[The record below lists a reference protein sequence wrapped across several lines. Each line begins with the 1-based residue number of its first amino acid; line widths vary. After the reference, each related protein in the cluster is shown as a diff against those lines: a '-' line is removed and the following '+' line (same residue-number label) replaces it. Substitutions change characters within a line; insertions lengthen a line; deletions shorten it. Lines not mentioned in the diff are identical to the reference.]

1 MDAFFREWERRAPGE
16 TRDIGRARALATVLD
31 VLSPDVPVLTVV
43 GSKGKGTAATYAS
56 AYLAASGLRVCT
68 VTSPELRS
76 NRERIRVDGRAVS
89 EEELAFLGSVLDEAL
104 GALPPPAG
112 GYLSPSGLFT
122 IAGVVH
128 ARNVGAD
135 AIVLEAGMGGRSD
148 EISLFPP
155 AVVAITPIFRE
166 HAGVLGDTP
175 AEIAEEKLGV
185 AGPTT
190 AVLSA
195 PQSAEVTGVLGDVE
209 RVEAGGSGLAEDLL
223 PGGLVRGSAELGVV
237 AARRLPGVTE
247 PPDGTLCDV
256 LASVVLPGRLSWHDV
271 PSSSPHPPPFNG
283 RAPLDEPSS
292 SPHPPPFNGRAPLDE
307 PGSATRL
314 LVDSAVDGT
323 GIAAALTAA
332 RRVWGAIDRVVVCL
346 PDHKDLDG
354 AVAALD
360 GLPVTFVRLPLP
372 HLRFTRPLPSGWD
385 VVGSDAV
392 TPASLA
398 ALGRRVVV
406 LGTVYF
412 TGLVLDAVGA
422 DTERLFVTAASRR
435 PS

>member
-1 MDAFFREWERRAPGE
+1 MDVFFREWERRALGE
-16 TRDIGRARALATVLD
+16 TRDIGRARGLASVLG
-31 VLSPDVPVLTVV
+31 VLSPGAPVLTVV

-56 AYLAASGLRVCT
+56 AFLAAAGLRVCT
-68 VTSPELRS
+68 VTSPGLRS
-76 NRERIRVDGRAVS
+76 DRERIRVDGRAVS
-89 EEELAFLGSVLDEAL
+89 EEELAFLGGVLDEAIA
-104 GALPPPAG
+104 ALPPPAG

-128 ARNVGAD
+128 ARRVGAD
-135 AIVLEAGMGGRSD
+135 VIVLEAGMGGRSD
-148 EISLFPP
+148 EVSLFPP

-166 HAGVLGDTP
+166 HAGVLGNTP

-185 AGPTT
+185 AGPATI
-190 AVLSA
+190 VLSA
-195 PQSAEVTGVLGDVE
+195 PQSAEVTGVLGAVE
-209 RVEAGGSGLAEDLL
+209 RVEAGGSGLAADLL

-237 AARRLPGVTE
+237 AARRLPGVSE
-247 PPDGTLCDV
+247 PPGGPLRDV

-271 PSSSPHPPPFNG
+271 P
-283 RAPLDEPSS
+283 
-292 SPHPPPFNGRAPLDE
+292 
-307 PGSATRL
+307 GSATRL
-314 LVDSAVDGT
+314 LVDSAIDGT
-323 GIAAALTAA
+323 GIAEALTAA
-332 RRVWGAIDRVVVCL
+332 RKVWGAIDRVAVCL

-372 HLRFTRPLPSGWD
+372 HLRFTRPLPPAWD
-385 VVGSDAV
+385 AVDAGTV
-392 TPASLA
+392 TPAFLT

-422 DTERLFVTAASRR
+422 RTERLFVTAASRR

>member
-1 MDAFFREWERRAPGE
+1 MDVFFREWERRAPGE
-16 TRDIGRARALATVLD
+16 TRDIGRARELAAVLD
-31 VLSPDVPVLTVV
+31 ILSPDAPVLTVV

-56 AYLAASGLRVCT
+56 AFLAASGLRVCT
-68 VTSPELRS
+68 VTSPGLRS

-89 EEELAFLGSVLDEAL
+89 EEELEFLGSLLEEAIR
-104 GALPPPAG
+104 ALPPPAG

-128 ARNVGAD
+128 ARRVGAD

-148 EISLFPP
+148 EVSLFPP

-185 AGPTT
+185 AGPAT

-209 RVEAGGSGLAEDLL
+209 RVAAGGSGLAEDLL

-247 PPDGTLCDV
+247 PPDGALRDV

-271 PSSSPHPPPFNG
+271 P
-283 RAPLDEPSS
+283 
-292 SPHPPPFNGRAPLDE
+292 
-307 PGSATRL
+307 GSATRL
-314 LVDSAVDGT
+314 LIDSAVDGT

-372 HLRFTRPLPSGWD
+372 HLRFTRPLPTGWEI
-385 VVGSDAV
+385 VGADAV
-392 TPASLA
+392 TPAFLA

-422 DTERLFVTAASRR
+422 DTDRLFVTAASRR
-435 PS
+435 PP

>member
-1 MDAFFREWERRAPGE
+1 MDAFYREWDRRAPGAA
-16 TRDIGRARALATVLD
+16 RDLERARALASALG
-31 VLSPDVPVLTVV
+31 VLSPGVPVLTVV

-56 AYLAASGLRVCT
+56 AFLAAAGLRVCT
-68 VTSPELRS
+68 VTSPALRS
-76 NRERIRVDGRAVS
+76 DRERIRLDGRAVS
-89 EEELAFLGSVLDEAL
+89 EEELAYLGSVLDEASA
-104 GALPPPAG
+104 ALPAPSG

-128 ARNVGAD
+128 ARRSGAD

-148 EISLFPP
+148 EVSLFPP

-185 AGPTT
+185 AGAATT
-190 AVLSA
+190 VLSV
-195 PQSAEVTGVLGDVE
+195 PQSAEVTRVLGGVE
-209 RVEAGGSGLAEDLL
+209 RVEIGGSGLAAELL
-223 PGGLVRGSAELGVV
+223 PGGLVRGSAELGAV
-237 AARRLPGVTE
+237 AARRMPGVAE
-247 PPDGTLCDV
+247 PPGGRLRDV

-283 RAPLDEPSS
+283 RAPLDGP
-292 SPHPPPFNGRAPLDE
+292 R
-307 PGSATRL
+307 SATRL

-323 GIAAALTAA
+323 GIAAALAAA
-332 RRVWGAIDRVVVCL
+332 RRAWGSIDHVAVCL

-360 GLPVTFVRLPLP
+360 GLPVTFVRLPHP
-372 HLRFTRPLPSGWD
+372 HLRFTRPLPPAWD
-385 VVGSDAV
+385 ITGADAV
-392 TPASLA
+392 TPAFLA
-398 ALGRRVVV
+398 ALGRRVVA

-422 DTERLFVTAASRR
+422 ETERLFVTAASRR